1 MTLITTETTEETV
14 PKSHF
19 DKVSE
24 NAEFSER
31 RYQMF
36 LRKYTELSD
45 IVREICTDAHENEYD
60 MSEYSEKLSEH
71 DIESVPMET
80 YEVSVVATYSGVV
93 TLTVPKGTDVTDRV
107 YDLLR
112 DELPSSVTVDTDGD
126 EYPSYSVDLSID
138 DYNAE
143 EC

>member
-14 PKSHF
+14 PKSTF
-19 DKVSE
+19 DEVSE
-24 NAEFSER
+24 KAEFHER

-60 MSEYSEKLSEH
+60 MSDYIEKLSDH
-71 DIESVPMET
+71 DIEAVPMET
-80 YEVSVVATYSGVV
+80 QEVSVVATYSGVV
-93 TLTVPKGTDVTDRV
+93 TLTVPVGTDASDRV

-112 DELPSSVTVDTDGD
+112 EELPSSVTVDTDGD
-126 EYPSYSVDLSID
+126 EYPSYSMDLSID
-138 DYNAE
+138 DYTARE
-143 EC
+143 S